1 MIAVPQKKKK
11 KKAKKKNNKQTNI
24 QSNKQTNKQTKQKKT
39 NDREMVRRKDKL
51 LLFLLLHIFHTSF
64 TFRHKY
70 RFSRGG
76 AGWLNE
82 LGRWIT

>member
-1 MIAVPQKKKK
+1 MIAVLQKNK
-11 KKAKKKNNKQTNI
+11 KKANKKKTKQTYN
-24 QSNKQTNKQTKQKKT
+24 QTNKQTNKQAKQKKT

-51 LLFLLLHIFHTSF
+51 LLFLLLHIFHTFF

-70 RFSRGG
+70 RFTMGG
-76 AGWLNE
+76 AGWLNV